1 MRAGEARRRAVC
13 GRTACTVRW
22 GAAGNGPPGS
32 GDLRADEESSGNA
45 RRPYKHYRASR
56 LPYQRQIDHPIPSG
70 SIFTPQPTRHAREA
84 VEGLT
89 ANLTAKHK
97 SGGRSVGLRTHLSWP
112 PAPCI
117 AGQNSRRKRHVQV
130 QELASDK
137 AAGPG
142 REPARGFADT
152 ASQFVPHF
160 FSTIGR
166 IGPSRRGV
174 MGGLRGCGSDEI
186 RALESSAFQV

>member
-1 MRAGEARRRAVC
+1 LERLSLQTDAIGARIPRSQVSVET
-13 GRTACTVRW
+13 G
-22 GAAGNGPPGS
+22 
-32 GDLRADEESSGNA
+32 
-45 RRPYKHYRASR
+45 
-56 LPYQRQIDHPIPSG
+56 QRQIDHPIPSG

-142 REPARGFADT
+142 REP
-152 ASQFVPHF
+152 
-160 FSTIGR
+160 
-166 IGPSRRGV
+166 
-174 MGGLRGCGSDEI
+174 
-186 RALESSAFQV
+186 